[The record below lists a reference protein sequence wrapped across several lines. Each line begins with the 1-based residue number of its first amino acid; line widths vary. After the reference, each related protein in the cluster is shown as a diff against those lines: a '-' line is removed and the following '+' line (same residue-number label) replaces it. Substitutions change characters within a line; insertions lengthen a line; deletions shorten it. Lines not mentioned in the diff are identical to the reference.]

1 MKKVKKIILTVSVIS
16 MTIMACSS
24 ENIYN
29 EADSSRSSWK
39 QENITENVMADFT
52 LHETYAERW
61 KTYQIMKIAQT
72 EALSDQKIIDAKEL
86 FFPQDS
92 SKYVIEFVD
101 DPTEPMKTLTTE
113 NGTLV
118 NYGLNLQS
126 GGTAECDIYNDF
138 IYFETGEDTLVNE
151 SKDEELSF
159 MTREEVK
166 SLIKEKLSVFTESQ
180 YDIYEIDVQAYTCE
194 YLSKLVK
201 VLSDSQYNEFINPST
216 LEHSWVQ
223 ADEFYAIHV
232 TFSCDGLPI
241 RDYNWGSGELYLRSV
256 GANFWLSKDGII
268 NFDINI
274 PPALDEGKAAD
285 IRMCD
290 QVLNETIRNRYEN
303 IIMKEQLVIRDAVL
317 MYGILPDAGDGREY
331 MAPIWKFTM
340 DVDTGAGSGE
350 NEVIL
355 QIDAITGRVI
365 E

>member
-1 MKKVKKIILTVSVIS
+1 MKKIMLTVSVIS
-16 MTIMACSS
+16 MTIMSCSS
-24 ENIYN
+24 GNIHN
-29 EADSSRSSWK
+29 EADSYRSSWE
-39 QENITENVMADFT
+39 QENITENVTADFT
-52 LHETYAERW
+52 LHETYEERW
-61 KTYQIMKIAQT
+61 KIYQIMNLDKT

-92 SKYVIEFVD
+92 SKYVMEFVD

-118 NYGLNLQS
+118 NYGLNIQS
-126 GGTAECDIYNDF
+126 GWTAESDIYNDF
-138 IYFETGEDTLVNE
+138 MYFETEEDTLVNE
-151 SKDEELSF
+151 SKEEELSF
-159 MTREEVK
+159 ITKEEVK
-166 SLIKEKLSVFTESQ
+166 SLIKDKLSIFTENQ
-180 YDIYEIDVQAYTCE
+180 YDIYETDIQAYTCE

-201 VLSDSQYNEFINPST
+201 ALSDSQYKEFINPST

-223 ADEFYAIHV
+223 EDEIYTVHV

-241 RDYNWGSGELYLRSV
+241 RDYYWGSGELYLRPV

-268 NFDINI
+268 NFDINV
-274 PPALDEGKAAD
+274 PPALDEGKETD

-303 IIMKEQLVIRDAVL
+303 IIMKEQLIIRDAVL

-331 MAPIWKFTM
+331 MTPVWKFTM
-340 DVDTGAGSGE
+340 DVDTGRSSGE
-350 NEVIL
+350 NEVML
-355 QIDAITGRVI
+355 QVDAVTGKVI